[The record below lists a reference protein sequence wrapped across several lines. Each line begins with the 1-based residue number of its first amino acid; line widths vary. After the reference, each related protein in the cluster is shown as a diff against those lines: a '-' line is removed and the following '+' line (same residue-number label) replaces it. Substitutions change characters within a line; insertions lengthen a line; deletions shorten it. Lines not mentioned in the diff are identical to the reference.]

1 MIGWW
6 PGYNFSVVAR
16 SLLIRTIN
24 LGLPWDY
31 NELHVAKISLFATS
45 ALTAGKQP
53 LYCMGGRPLR
63 IGENASISSIQLC
76 ARGISDAVIQSSPC
90 CGRTSSQ
97 FAEECHL
104 PHASPARSQGTTGR
118 EPHMTRVRAFW
129 SAERCFKIWT
139 PPTWARM
146 DRPVC
151 RPFVSYISTSIPT
164 STTWAGGTPK

>member
-53 LYCMGGRPLR
+53 LYCMSRADLCGSGEPLQSR
-63 IGENASISSIQLC
+63 SIQLR
-76 ARGISDAVIQSSPC
+76 ARRISDAGDPIKPLLREDVFSVRRSMPSAA
-90 CGRTSSQ
+90 R
-97 FAEECHL
+97 
-104 PHASPARSQGTTGR
+104 ASPTRSQGRLTTLQFKW
-118 EPHMTRVRAFW
+118 RVSPPRY
-129 SAERCFKIWT
+129 RCT
-139 PPTWARM
+139 L
-146 DRPVC
+146 
-151 RPFVSYISTSIPT
+151 STGYETLCVGPSET
-164 STTWAGGTPK
+164 CGSS